1 MALIGDAAVQ
11 VAALAKARGKPLALE
26 KLDFQKKKAE
36 LEAVDPARARL
47 LSSFVFS
54 KMIAGLK
61 AACLRAGVEVFEV
74 KAAFTSVIGAVNHA
88 QRWGISIHQGAACA
102 VARRGLGLSEAPA
115 VREAI
120 VPVRNGGHVTFA
132 VPVRNRAKHVWSQ
145 WSGIRSELKA
155 ALAAHWR
162 SGQSRGSP
170 APLSP
175 ATRTLGATCLS
186 TARSRGAN
194 RFQHCSGSVE
204 DDVPF

>member
-1 MALIGDAAVQ
+1 
-11 VAALAKARGKPLALE
+11 LAIE
-26 KLDFQKKKAE
+26 TLDFRKEKAE
-36 LEAVDPARARL
+36 LESVDAARARL

-54 KMIAGLK
+54 KVTTGVK
-61 AACLRAGVEVFEV
+61 SACLRAGVQLIEV
-74 KAAFTSVIGAVNHA
+74 KAAYTSVIGAVNHA
-88 QRWGISIHQGAACA
+88 QRRGISVHQGAACA
-102 VARRGLGLSEAPA
+102 VARRGLGLREAPA
-115 VREAI
+115 VRQAI

-162 SGQSRGSP
+162 SGQPRGSP

-175 ATRTLGATCLS
+175 ATRILGATCLS

-204 DDVPF
+204 GDVPF